1 MTQCF
6 HKLSNCQPIDIA
18 CAELVKQL
26 VPTIQT
32 AGARLLQ
39 MTHQLFPTALL
50 IMPFKISC
58 QLSVHAANT
67 QTTFQR
73 FIPFSIQWF
82 QKLLA
87 HFIFHSN
94 TLHRGRFQ
102 AAKVLLARHS
112 FGSRHLG
119 GKGFGI
125 RRKNGSL
132 QRSRRS

>member
-1 MTQCF
+1 MKVQTCEHQS
-6 HKLSNCQPIDIA
+6 LQSQPIPR
-18 CAELVKQL
+18 Q
-26 VPTIQT
+26 
-32 AGARLLQ
+32 LLQ
-39 MTHQLFPTALL
+39 LPQLQFPL
-50 IMPFKISC
+50 
-58 QLSVHAANT
+58 
-67 QTTFQR
+67 
-73 FIPFSIQWF
+73 QWF

-94 TLHRGRFQ
+94 TLHQGRFQ